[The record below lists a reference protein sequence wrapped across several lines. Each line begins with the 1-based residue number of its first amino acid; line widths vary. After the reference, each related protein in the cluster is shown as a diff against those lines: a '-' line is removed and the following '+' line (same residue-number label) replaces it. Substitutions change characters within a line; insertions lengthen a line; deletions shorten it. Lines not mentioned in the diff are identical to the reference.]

1 MDNYSSK
8 NDNFFL
14 LGDLNSEPTES
25 AVRDFCQV
33 YGCRNL
39 IKDNTCFKNTEK
51 PSCIDLII
59 TNRAKCF
66 QNSVALETGLSD
78 FHKMTLTVMKVF
90 YKKQKPTI
98 ITCLSYKNVSNEVFM
113 VDVQNRISQVTSENN
128 DLEFDIFNAVF
139 NEAIQKEA
147 PIKQRY
153 VRTNQAPFINK
164 TIYERN
170 FICTKISLDVS
181 LHGA

>member
-1 MDNYSSK
+1 M
-8 NDNFFL
+8 
-14 LGDLNSEPTES
+14 
-25 AVRDFCQV
+25 
-33 YGCRNL
+33 
-39 IKDNTCFKNTEK
+39 
-51 PSCIDLII
+51 
-59 TNRAKCF
+59 
-66 QNSVALETGLSD
+66 ALETGLSD

-98 ITCLSYKNVSNEVFM
+98 ITCLSYKNLSNEVFM

-164 TIYERN
+164 TIYERS